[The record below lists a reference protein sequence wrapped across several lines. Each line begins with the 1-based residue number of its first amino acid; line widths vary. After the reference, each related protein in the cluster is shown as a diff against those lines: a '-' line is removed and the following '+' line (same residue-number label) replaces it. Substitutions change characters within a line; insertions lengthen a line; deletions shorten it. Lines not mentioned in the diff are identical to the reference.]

1 MQNTKLPKTYI
12 VILIVAIILSF
23 IVGDKFATLQM
34 YREQLAQASLIELAN
49 ASVLDTTAEITD
61 TAENTAANEQNIA
74 QTADS
79 SNKTNTTN
87 ATTTTPT
94 AQSAKDLINLNTA
107 SKGELLALPGIGE
120 IKAQAIIDYREKY
133 GSFYSTE
140 EIMNVNGIG
149 EKTYAQLKDLIC
161 I

>member
-1 MQNTKLPKTYI
+1 MQNTKLSKTYI
-12 VILIVAIILSF
+12 VVLVAAIILSF

-49 ASVLDTTAEITD
+49 ASVLDDTAEII
-61 TAENTAANEQNIA
+61 NTADNAVANEQSGA
-74 QTADS
+74 QATDNN
-79 SNKTNTTN
+79 NKTN
-87 ATTTTPT
+87 ATPAT
-94 AQSAKDLINLNTA
+94 ATAPINQSAKALINLNTA
-107 SKGELLALPGIGE
+107 GKGELITLPGIGE
-120 IKAQAIIDYREKY
+120 VKAQAIIDYREKY

>member
-1 MQNTKLPKTYI
+1 M
-12 VILIVAIILSF
+12 
-23 IVGDKFATLQM
+23 GDKFATLQM

-49 ASVLDTTAEITD
+49 ASVLDATEITN
-61 TAENTAANEQNIA
+61 TAENTVANEQSEDQNV
-74 QTADS
+74 DS
-79 SNKTNTTN
+79 SNKTTATNPTN
-87 ATTTTPT
+87 ATTTTPV

-107 SKGELLALPGIGE
+107 SKGELITLPGIGE

>member
-1 MQNTKLPKTYI
+1 MQNTKLSKTYI
-12 VILIVAIILSF
+12 VVLIAAIIISF
-23 IVGDKFATLQM
+23 IIGDKFATLQM

-49 ASVLDTTAEITD
+49 TSILDDMAD
-61 TAENTAANEQNIA
+61 AANTAENSVSNEQTIV
-74 QTADS
+74 QTADNT
-79 SNKTNTTN
+79 NKTNTTN
-87 ATTTTPT
+87 ATTTTPA
-94 AQSAKDLINLNTA
+94 AQLEKTLINLNTA
-107 SKGELLALPGIGE
+107 SKGELITLPGIGE
-120 IKAQAIIDYREKY
+120 VKAQAIIDYREKY

>member
-1 MQNTKLPKTYI
+1 MQNTKLSKTYI
-12 VILIVAIILSF
+12 VVLVAAIILSF

-34 YREQLAQASLIELAN
+34 YREQLAQVSLIELAN
-49 ASVLDTTAEITD
+49 ASVLDDTAEII
-61 TAENTAANEQNIA
+61 NTADNAVANEQSGA
-74 QTADS
+74 QATDNN
-79 SNKTNTTN
+79 NKTN
-87 ATTTTPT
+87 ATATAPV
-94 AQSAKDLINLNTA
+94 AQSAKALINLNTA
-107 SKGELLALPGIGE
+107 GKGELITLPGIGE
-120 IKAQAIIDYREKY
+120 VKAQAIIDYREKY